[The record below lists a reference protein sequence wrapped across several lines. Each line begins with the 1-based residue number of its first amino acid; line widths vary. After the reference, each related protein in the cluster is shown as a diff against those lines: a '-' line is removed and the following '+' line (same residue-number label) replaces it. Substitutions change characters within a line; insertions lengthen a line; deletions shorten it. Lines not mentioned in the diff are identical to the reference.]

1 LKGKPERV
9 IKRLRLHAIRC
20 GFALGARG
28 KGISGLWLSFQKVID
43 WVLCEKGE
51 KCFVPLGINKILIKF
66 LLKNFILMDLLALKV
81 TGHDVKRR
89 IANQFSFVSLQQNSP
104 FDVMSGNFKS

>member
-1 LKGKPERV
+1 VKPCCVRYYGKLDLKGKPERV

-51 KCFVPLGINKILIKF
+51 KCFVPLGINF
-66 LLKNFILMDLLALKV
+66 
-81 TGHDVKRR
+81 
-89 IANQFSFVSLQQNSP
+89 FS
-104 FDVMSGNFKS
+104 